1 MSAQS
6 AQAKGGRG
14 RKGRADETL
23 TLLDDHSA
31 EGRRPLPAALAEAND
46 AAPTAASLMVSD
58 ERQRRVSYDH
68 KYDEAYEDEWDD
80 SHEVRV
86 RARGRGRGEG
96 EGSP

>member
-1 MSAQS
+1 MS

-23 TLLDDHSA
+23 TLLDDHTA

-46 AAPTAASLMVSD
+46 AASSVPMAGD

-80 SHEVRV
+80 SHEVSV
-86 RARGRGRGEG
+86 RARARGRGEG
-96 EGSP
+96 EGEP